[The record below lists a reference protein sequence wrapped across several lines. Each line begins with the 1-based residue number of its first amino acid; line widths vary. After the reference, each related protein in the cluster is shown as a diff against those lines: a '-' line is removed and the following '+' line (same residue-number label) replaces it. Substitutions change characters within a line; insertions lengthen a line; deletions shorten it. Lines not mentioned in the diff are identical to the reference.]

1 MTIDLQ
7 NFQIALDQERRR
19 IARET
24 EPIVYEDG
32 DSATLHFLIGDIQ
45 SEMCFSEPNTLILT
59 YTRVMAAFTLFHRKP
74 KRIAIIGL
82 GGGSLPKWC
91 YHELPQSRITVL
103 ELNPKVIALRDRF
116 MVPPESER
124 FRVLCADGAEYVS
137 AGSESPDVL
146 LVDGFDIDGQPP
158 QLCSQDFY
166 DNCYRMLQKNGFLV
180 VNVCDHRHQRKML
193 TRIKRSF
200 GDRVIVVTPEPGEN
214 TIAFATKGE
223 QLQASSV
230 LPSQILKSL
239 PRLLNFAPHLLLA

>member
-1 MTIDLQ
+1 MIDLQ
-7 NFQIALDQERRR
+7 SFQITSDHERRR

-32 DSATLHFLIGDIQ
+32 DSVTLQFMIGDIQ
-45 SEMCFSEPNTLILT
+45 SEMCVSEPHTLMLT

-91 YHELPQSRITVL
+91 YHQLPHSDITVV

-166 DNCYRMLQKNGFLV
+166 DSCYRTLRKDGLLV
-180 VNVCDHRHQRKML
+180 VNVCDHRHQQEVL

-200 GDRVIVVTPEPGEN
+200 GDRVVVVTPEPGEN

-223 QLQASSV
+223 QLHASAV
-230 LPSQILKSL
+230 LRSQILKIL
-239 PRLLNFAPHLLLA
+239 PRSLNSAPDLLLA